1 MPMYAISRRSFDVA
15 FRTFFGVFPNASF
28 WYVRGHGLFV
38 AGTEKLM
45 LDFPTIRERFENPV
59 VRRDFESIQI
69 YSAHELIAY
78 LLMDDDHIRRYLKE
92 ANSLGTAINTDDNA
106 LLEYAVPHEFLHQT
120 QTIIR
125 ALKPYA
131 GWDPTRLTGASKSD
145 VELIAMYSAKRLS
158 SIIEELSL
166 PVE

>member
-1 MPMYAISRRSFDVA
+1 
-15 FRTFFGVFPNASF
+15 
-28 WYVRGHGLFV
+28 
-38 AGTEKLM
+38 M